1 MGPYDG
7 TKKRGVLRSGVFW
20 DKNISAH
27 VSFNV
32 ICLFLIDSYGLW
44 SNPTWFSR
52 PTEVQLLKFP
62 PIKKSQLQSSLEMY
76 FYT

>member
-32 ICLFLIDSYGLW
+32 ICLFLIDILRSVVK
-44 SNPTWFSR
+44 SNLILTSHWG
-52 PTEVQLLKFP
+52 
-62 PIKKSQLQSSLEMY
+62 PIVKVPSN
-76 FYT
+76 